1 MSLDRTRRDWT
12 TLGAED
18 PLWAVLVT
26 PETRH
31 EGWQPDDFFRTGREE
46 IDTLLAAVRDLGL
59 TVGSSA
65 AIDFGSGAGRLA
77 QALRQRFDRVVG
89 VDVSPT
95 MIERAKALDVDGRIE
110 FVLNESDDLARF
122 PDGTFDFANSA
133 LVLQHI
139 PPPYAA
145 GYLAEMVRVLR
156 PGGIAAVQVATRPDH
171 SWRGILT
178 RVLPRP
184 AMRFLQKQ
192 VLRYPAPMEM
202 HPLSADDVAAAA
214 ARHGGTVRASWDED
228 MYGGHWVYTRYVIV
242 KASEQSADEAGHG

>member
-18 PLWAVLVT
+18 PLWAVLVS
-26 PETRH
+26 PSTRH

-46 IDTLLAAVRDLGL
+46 IEGLLDKVRGLGL
-59 TVGSSA
+59 TPGTGA

-77 QALRQRFDRVVG
+77 QALRDHFDRVVG

-95 MIERAKALDVDGRIE
+95 MIERAQALDVEHRVE
-110 FVLNESDDLARF
+110 FVLNEAEDLSRF
-122 PDGTFDFANSA
+122 PDGSFDFANSA

-145 GYLAEMVRVLR
+145 GYLAELVRVLR
-156 PGGIAAVQVATRPDH
+156 PGGIAAVQVATRPDR
-171 SWRGILT
+171 SWRGVLT

-202 HPLSADDVAAAA
+202 HPLSAGDVATAAA
-214 ARHGGTVRASWDED
+214 QHGGVVRAAWDED
-228 MYGGHWVYTRYVIV
+228 MYGGHWVYTRYVIE
-242 KASEQSADEAGHG
+242 KPAPAETSGG